1 MKMKLFLIILILF
14 TVASGYSLG
23 NSKLDISHKLYMNSN
38 YVMAIIHF
46 DEFLTTSKN
55 GALSTQAE
63 LERSDCYHQLG
74 LRAYEKESWPL
85 ASRFFFLSNSDIA
98 DMKLDDCYFH
108 LAQQQLNQDSP
119 TTTLEYYEKVTSF
132 LKDSEYIPEILFNR
146 IQIYIEMGNKLS
158 AFNDYHF
165 LWKNHPDNSFTKEIQ
180 PFIDDLMP
188 SFIDEALAFRDSM
201 DYDTAVEML
210 SKLIQYPSK
219 FQDDIFTQIGE
230 LYILKADE
238 ALKIGEYEIV
248 KKFLDLALGSD
259 ETKKR
264 IIDKKAKNICSQIIK
279 DGDKLVSTFQFD
291 EAIEIYENCF
301 IMIPNYTKCSNIIS
315 KTKSNKRKYNSA
327 LEHEDKAI
335 QYEKDKD
342 YTSAHSHYNKSY
354 NLFKTERVRKK
365 LYLMNNILKAEK
377 DPKAFAEK
385 IIKEYRK
392 GVIPAGVSAIE
403 SSLIAQYGDRVD
415 SSGWKVYYSIGEFKY
430 EVRFDLLSPEDN
442 YYYAWRVNLKTREI
456 TSLNKISEDMMKR

>member
-1 MKMKLFLIILILF
+1 MKMKIILTILILF
-14 TVASGYSLG
+14 TVVSGYCIG
-23 NSKLDISHKLYMNSN
+23 NSKFNIAHQLYMKSN
-38 YVMAIIHF
+38 YVMAIKQF
-46 DEFLTTSKN
+46 DEFLITSKN

-74 LRAYEKESWPL
+74 LRAYEKENWL
-85 ASRFFFLSNSDIA
+85 LGSRLFFLANSEIA
-98 DMKLDDCYFH
+98 DSKLDDCYFH
-108 LAQQQLNQDSP
+108 LAQQQLNQNST

-132 LKDSEYIPEILFNR
+132 LKDSEHIPEILFNR

-165 LWKNHPDNSFTKEIQ
+165 LWKNYPENSFTKEIQ

-188 SFIDEALAFRDSM
+188 SFIDEALAYKDSM

-219 FQDDIFTQIGE
+219 LQDEIFTQIGE
-230 LYILKADE
+230 LYLLKADE
-238 ALKIGEYEIV
+238 ALKMGEYEIV

-259 ETKKR
+259 ETKQK
-264 IIDKKAKNICSQIIK
+264 IIDKKAIDICSQIIK

-291 EAIEIYENCF
+291 EAIEIYKSCF
-301 IMIPNYTKCSNIIS
+301 ILIPNYTRCSNIIS
-315 KTKSNKRKYNSA
+315 KTKSNKKKYNSA
-327 LEHEDKAI
+327 LEHENLAL

-365 LYLMNNILKAEK
+365 LYLMSNIIKAEK
-377 DPKAFAEK
+377 DPKAFAKK

-392 GVIPAGVSAIE
+392 GVIPAGVRANESLLIE
-403 SSLIAQYGDRVD
+403 QYGDRVD
-415 SSGWKVYYSIGEFKY
+415 SSGWKVYYSIGEYKY

-456 TSLNKISEDMMKR
+456 TSLNKISEDIMKR

>member
-1 MKMKLFLIILILF
+1 MKMKIILIILILF
-14 TVASGYSLG
+14 AVASGYCLG
-23 NSKLDISHKLYMNSN
+23 NSKFDIAHKLYMKSN

-46 DEFLTTSKN
+46 DDFLITSKN

-63 LERSDCYHQLG
+63 LERSDCYYQLG
-74 LRAYEKESWPL
+74 LRAYEKESWLL
-85 ASRFFFLSNSDIA
+85 ASRLFFLSNSEIA
-98 DMKLDDCYFH
+98 DSKLDDCYFH
-108 LAQQQLNQDSP
+108 LAQQELKQESLTS
-119 TTTLEYYEKVTSF
+119 TLEFYEKVTSF
-132 LKDSEYIPEILFNR
+132 LEDSEYIPEILFKR
-146 IQIYIEMGNKLS
+146 IQIYIEMGSKLS

-301 IMIPNYTKCSNIIS
+301 IMIPKYTKCSNIIS
-315 KTKSNKRKYNSA
+315 KTKSNKKKYNSA
-327 LEHEDKAI
+327 LEHENIAI
-335 QYEKDKD
+335 QYEKDKE
-342 YTSAHSHYNKSY
+342 YSSAHTHYNKSY

-377 DPKAFAEK
+377 NPKAFAEK
-385 IIKEYRK
+385 ILKEYK
-392 GVIPAGVSAIE
+392 NGIIPAGVRAIE
-403 SSLIAQYGDRVD
+403 SLLIEQYGDRVD
-415 SSGWKVYYSIGEFKY
+415 SSGWKVYYSIGEYKY

>member
-1 MKMKLFLIILILF
+1 MKMKIILILLILF
-14 TVASGYSLG
+14 TVVSGYCIG
-23 NSKLDISHKLYMNSN
+23 NSKFDIAHKLYMKSN

-46 DEFLTTSKN
+46 DDFLITSKN

-85 ASRFFFLSNSDIA
+85 ASRFFFLSNSEIA

-108 LAQQQLNQDSP
+108 LAQQQLNQDST

-132 LKDSEYIPEILFNR
+132 LKDSEYIPEILFKR

-165 LWKNHPDNSFTKEIQ
+165 LWKNHPDNFFTKEIQ

-188 SFIDEALAFRDSM
+188 SFIEEALAFRDSM
-201 DYDTAVEML
+201 DYDIAVEML
-210 SKLIQYPSK
+210 SKLTKYPSK
-219 FQDDIFTQIGE
+219 FQDDVFAHISG
-230 LYILKADE
+230 LYLLKADE
-238 ALKIGEYEIV
+238 ELTTGEYKLV
-248 KKFLDLALGSD
+248 KRFLDLALGSD
-259 ETKKR
+259 ETKQD
-264 IIDKKAKNICSQIIK
+264 IIDKKAMDICSQIIK

-315 KTKSNKRKYNSA
+315 KTKSNKKKYNSA
-327 LEHEDKAI
+327 LEHENIAI
-335 QYEKDKD
+335 QYEKDKEFS
-342 YTSAHSHYNKSY
+342 SAHTHYNKSY

-365 LYLMNNILKAEK
+365 LYLMSNIVKAEK

-385 IIKEYRK
+385 IIKEYKK
-392 GVIPAGVSAIE
+392 GIIPAGVSAIE

-415 SSGWKVYYSIGEFKY
+415 SSGWKVYYSIGEYKY

-442 YYYAWRVNLKTREI
+442 FYYAWRVNLKTREI